1 MQATITTI
9 MLQFKKQQD
18 RVNSLQT
25 IGTVASFVGQGGTY
39 ELAST
44 KNFKG
49 TVNADGVTVLKKVSI
64 KLINKDNDV
73 EWVNCSGPV
82 STYLREATTP
92 EELKTRLAELGSLPI
107 LELPQLERDENSPN
121 FGKPIMVINEETG
134 EETPLVLYSIS
145 FAGGSDMS
153 STRVNVTDA
162 MLKKEIASRAINF
175 EDLIAL

>member
-1 MQATITTI
+1 

-18 RVNSLQT
+18 RVNALQT

-39 ELAST
+39 ELANT

-49 TVNADGVTVLKKVSI
+49 TLKENGKLSRVTV
-64 KLINKDNDV
+64 KLTNDEGSV
-73 EWVNCSGPV
+73 FVNCSTPV
-82 STYLREATTP
+82 SAYLRESATP
-92 EELKTRLAELGSLPI
+92 EQLKERIAELGSLPI

-121 FGKPIMVINEETG
+121 FGKPIMVVDNETG
-134 EETPLVLYSIS
+134 EEIPLVLYSIS
-145 FAGGSDMS
+145 FTGGSDMS

>member
-1 MQATITTI
+1 

-18 RVNSLQT
+18 RVNSLKT
-25 IGTVASFVGQGGTY
+25 IGTVASFIGEGGTY

-49 TVNADGVTVLKKVSI
+49 TVDAQGNKILKKVSI
-64 KLINKDNDV
+64 KLINKDNHV
-73 EWVNCSGPV
+73 EWVNCSSPV
-82 STYLREATTP
+82 STYLRESSSP
-92 EELKTRLAELGSLPI
+92 EELKERLAELGSLPI

-121 FGKPIMVINEETG
+121 FGKPIMVVDEETG
-134 EETPLVLYSIS
+134 EEKPLVLYSIS
-145 FAGGSDMS
+145 FTGNTDMS
-153 STRVNVTDA
+153 STRVKVTDA